1 MNTDG
6 ADQGCPRI
14 TSAGGAL
21 RDHHGRWL
29 GGFCSKMSNGTT
41 IMAEL
46 WGILQGL
53 QLAWRKG
60 IRFLIL
66 ESDSQ
71 LALDLI
77 KNRTD
82 AAHPHSTGL
91 IRRLLGQDWVVQL
104 AHTYREGNRVADWLS
119 KHSLIYPFDT
129 YELDEP
135 PRDLKKI
142 LQEDL
147 LEVSFPRQVLQR
159 INSDI

>member
-6 ADQGCPRI
+6 AAQGSPGI
-14 TSAGGAL
+14 ASAGRAL
-21 RDHHGRWL
+21 RDSQGTWL
-29 GGFCSKMSNGTT
+29 GGFCSKMGNGTS

-53 QLAWRKG
+53 QLTWKKG

-82 AAHPHSTGL
+82 AAHPHATILGL
-91 IRRLLGQDWVVQL
+91 IRRLLAQG
-104 AHTYREGNRVADWLS
+104 
-119 KHSLIYPFDT
+119 
-129 YELDEP
+129 
-135 PRDLKKI
+135 
-142 LQEDL
+142 
-147 LEVSFPRQVLQR
+147 
-159 INSDI
+159 